1 MAGIAAAA
9 RLTGLFS
16 PSDLVAHHRKEDDSH
31 AMVQSLVG
39 GGLDGRI
46 VYVLSVGGPMDA
58 AEVQDERM
66 GKDVEYNQGQ
76 EVAEAV
82 EMSLKR
88 SAMVQVEQGLLA
100 GDVFDRVAQCPS

>member
-1 MAGIAAAA
+1 
-9 RLTGLFS
+9 
-16 PSDLVAHHRKEDDSH
+16 
-31 AMVQSLVG
+31 MVQRLVG
-39 GGLDGRI
+39 VGLDVRT
-46 VYVLSVGGPMDA
+46 VYVLSVVGPMDA

-66 GKDVEYNQGQ
+66 GKGVEYNQGQ

-82 EMSLKR
+82 EMSLER

>member
-1 MAGIAAAA
+1 
-9 RLTGLFS
+9 
-16 PSDLVAHHRKEDDSH
+16 
-31 AMVQSLVG
+31 MVQSLVG

-66 GKDVEYNQGQ
+66 GKGVEYNQGQ

-82 EMSLKR
+82 EMFLEW
-88 SAMVQVEQGLLA
+88 SAMVQVERGLRA
-100 GDVFDRVAQCPS
+100 GDVFGRVAQCPS

>member
-1 MAGIAAAA
+1 
-9 RLTGLFS
+9 
-16 PSDLVAHHRKEDDSH
+16 
-31 AMVQSLVG
+31 MVQRLIGV
-39 GGLDGRI
+39 GLDVRT
-46 VYVLSVGGPMDA
+46 VYALSVDGPMDA